1 MATSRIAVNV
11 WAETFDRLKKISEA
25 TDKPMTELLDEAV
38 FLLEKRYTKTTVRVS
53 DKESL

>member
-1 MATSRIAVNV
+1 MATSRVAVNV
-11 WAETFDRLKKISEA
+11 WAETFDRLKKISEV

-38 FLLEKRYTKTTVRVS
+38 YLLEKRYTKVGSRAS